1 MEKDYNYKLFP
12 SKEDQDKFYKIL
24 AELFLERSQNQRQE
38 LSTELDSL
46 QKNCGNIL
54 SSNGTSE
61 NLVKQIIDK
70 NAEISDNTAAR
81 SEEDTAN
88 LKEER
93 SNLYNKLLDVIR
105 SLENSHETLSVG
117 EDWERDANRAF
128 DRQEKTIS
136 IKRKEDEVKETI
148 TGDPISHEEMLSAYP
163 FKQIREYKG
172 ITEEEKTETPEEI
185 VEEPKTEETKE
196 EIVTGIAEAP
206 ENLLEKVYPKVEEP
220 SEEEI
225 TKTPVLTD
233 NSFFATDDEL
243 KEAIEQTPE
252 TPVDDVKETPVSII
266 EEPKEQKS
274 EGLALLDEIAN
285 EESPI
290 EPETKDIILPD
301 DNEEVLPELN
311 DENSLT
317 YELTSGVSLSDVAES
332 AYYDKGTWDKL
343 YEYNKKLIDEK
354 LNGTPI
360 ETAKDDKNILN
371 GLVIRVPFTLDIA
384 NPKKEEVKKVA

>member
-117 EDWERDANRAF
+117 EDLERDANRAF

-317 YELTSGVSLSDVAES
+317 YELTGGVSLSDVAES